1 MTEPDAAADG
11 LEATAPRLA
20 LAVGRLNRR
29 LLRATAG
36 LSHGTVSALSSI
48 VRFGPLRLSELA
60 QREDIAAPSITR
72 IVADLEARGLVGR
85 EVDESDRRAFSIEAT
100 PAGVD
105 YIVRARSA
113 RAELVTELL
122 ATLDAEQ
129 LAAVEAALPALEAM
143 ALRGLDAS
151 VRPPALG

>member
-1 MTEPDAAADG
+1 MTERDAADG
-11 LEATAPRLA
+11 GLDATAPRLA

-48 VRFGPLRLSELA
+48 VRFGPLRLRELA
-60 QREDIAAPSITR
+60 TREGIAAPSITR
-72 IVADLEARGLVGR
+72 IVAALEERGLVER
-85 EVDESDRRAFSIEAT
+85 EVDKSDRRAFSIEAT

-113 RAELVTELL
+113 RAELLTELL
-122 ATLDAEQ
+122 GTLDAEQ
-129 LAAVEAALPALEAM
+129 LAAVEAALPALETMAM
-143 ALRGLDAS
+143 RGLDAPL
-151 VRPPALG
+151 R

>member
-1 MTEPDAAADG
+1 VTESDAVADG
-11 LEATAPRLA
+11 LDATAPRLA

-29 LLRATAG
+29 LLRATSG

-60 QREDIAAPSITR
+60 QHEGIAAPSITR

-85 EVDESDRRAFSIEAT
+85 EVDASDRRAFAIEAT
-100 PAGVD
+100 PSGVD

-113 RAELVTELL
+113 RAELVAELL
-122 ATLDAEQ
+122 GALDAEQ

-143 ALRGLDAS
+143 ALRGLDSPLRDAPL
-151 VRPPALG
+151 R